1 MTTAHSPQST
11 EEAIVYR
18 IAEARDRIKREL
30 AKVIR
35 GQDDV
40 IEQLLI
46 AQAWPSRPPPRPP
59 IGTHGHFSKHVA
71 APVSIY

>member
-1 MTTAHSPQST
+1 MSEPQNPNH
-11 EEAIVYR
+11 EENIVRR
-18 IAEARDRIKREL
+18 IAEGKARIKREL

-46 AQAWPSRPPPRPP
+46 ALLSGGMR
-59 IGTHGHFSKHVA
+59 
-71 APVSIY
+71 